1 MIQMTF
7 DAEHG
12 LNERAD
18 QGAKRTGGSLAI
30 TACLY
35 GGRGSVGTERHR
47 NTRLAGRLNGRVRS
61 SCIVTSVN
69 FAVGLVRTPMMVLIV
84 RFVELPESV
93 IVEQSR

>member
-1 MIQMTF
+1 MTL

-12 LNERAD
+12 LNERGD
-18 QGAKRTGGSLAI
+18 KEVKRTGGGLAI

-35 GGRGSVGTERHR
+35 GGRGSVGTECHR
-47 NTRLAGRLNGRVRS
+47 NTRLAGRLNGGDAS

-69 FAVGLVRTPMMVLIV
+69 FAVGLVQTPMMALIV

-93 IVEQSR
+93 IVEQS